1 MNNAD
6 VFNFGPLRS
15 YVYVFFVLRNV
26 FLSDPAWTF
35 MRLCC
40 LKMWYL

>member
-1 MNNAD
+1 MNNVD

-26 FLSDPAWTF
+26 FLSDPDF
-35 MRLCC
+35 YEVMLLENVVS
-40 LKMWYL
+40 LK